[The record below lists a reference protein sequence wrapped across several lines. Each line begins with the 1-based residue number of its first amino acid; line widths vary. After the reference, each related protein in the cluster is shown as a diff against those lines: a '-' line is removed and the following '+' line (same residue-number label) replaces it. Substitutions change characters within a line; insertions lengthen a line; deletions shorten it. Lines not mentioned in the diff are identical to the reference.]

1 MVKNERGLAV
11 ARKIGVCKKE
21 GPAESSMI
29 LPTRRKNRC
38 PSISRDSPGGGGVS
52 IEQHHAEAILRF
64 DKDLVKII
72 EKPATKHP
80 LTDAES
86 LC

>member
-1 MVKNERGLAV
+1 MQKRRAGRIIHDSADP
-11 ARKIGVCKKE
+11 KE
-21 GPAESSMI
+21 KSLSFN
-29 LPTRRKNRC
+29 LTRQ
-38 PSISRDSPGGGGVS
+38 PGGGGVS
-52 IEQHHAEAILRF
+52 IEAHHAEAILRF

>member
-21 GPAESSMI
+21 GPTESSLT
-29 LPTRRKNRC
+29 LPTRRKIFVLQ
-38 PSISRDSPGGGGVS
+38 SITRQPGGGGVS